1 MAQIVQC
8 SAHSCLELQQAT
20 WFLVATGFLEAV
32 ARHNQQNNLPN
43 TKSEVSAEIHLSQLS
58 TLRRRHSFGEE
69 GNWEENGSFTVV
81 TGWHLHVTLSSV
93 LVIDTNWIAAWLPHQ
108 LARLAR
114 HGTSTSACSSSMAK
128 VVQRSALF
136 SSEVEQDEQATW
148 FLVATGFLEAVA
160 RHNQQNNLPNTR
172 FEVSAKLKLA
182 RLSTL
187 QRRNSS
193 LIWSLARKES
203 VKTMILSQRPL
214 ADTRTCTLSSVL
226 LVIDTNWIAAW
237 TPHQLAR
244 LSTHWT
250 STSAYMLPACQNL
263 FNALLILARKWNRQT
278 DSW

>member
-1 MAQIVQC
+1 MAQVVQC
-8 SAHSCLELQQAT
+8 SAHSCAELQQAT

-32 ARHNQQNNLPN
+32 ARHSQQNNLPN
-43 TKSEVSAEIHLSQLS
+43 TKSEVSAEFHLSQLS

-69 GNWEENGSFTVV
+69 GTWEENGSFTVV
-81 TGWHLHVTLSSV
+81 TGWHLHVYTFFSAG
-93 LVIDTNWIAAWLPHQ
+93 IDTNWIAAWLSHQ

-114 HGTSTSACSSSMAK
+114 HGTSTSDCSSSMAK

-136 SSEVEQDEQATW
+136 CSEVEQATW

-160 RHNQQNNLPNTR
+160 RHDQQNNLPNTR

-203 VKTMILSQRPL
+203 VKTMILSQRP

-250 STSAYMLPACQNL
+250 STSVYMLPACQNL